1 MRNGAVSLH
10 HLVRLIFVAA
20 LVFATVMALSP
31 NPVPVGTGDKF
42 QHMLAFGTLT
52 ILAVAG
58 WPGTPLLR
66 IGERMSFLGAMIEV
80 AQSIPALH
88 RDCDIWDWA
97 ADTAVAAGVL
107 VVVWAWR
114 RVRARRTSP
123 EVNAG

>member
-1 MRNGAVSLH
+1 
-10 HLVRLIFVAA
+10 
-20 LVFATVMALSP
+20 MALSP
-31 NPVPVGTGDKF
+31 VPPPVEGSDKF
-42 QHMLAFGTLT
+42 HHMLAFGTLT

-80 AQSIPALH
+80 TQSIPALH

-107 VVVWAWR
+107 VVVWVWR
-114 RVRARRTSP
+114 RAFRPRRSL
-123 EVNAG
+123 EVNMG